1 QSEQTSSTSA
11 WIARSSLC
19 TKLRN
24 FCRSSLN
31 DRNSPR
37 SKSVW
42 SCMRAL
48 MATVNSPYSPSRPL
62 TLTSIVSRV
71 SWTTDI
77 EVSSVAMRG
86 SKPSTEA
93 ALDLPWDL
101 AYIIFCSAE
110 RNPYWN
116 QRVRIALDVAKGILY
131 LHDECEPPILHC
143 DIKPQNILMDE
154 FWTAKISDFGLAK
167 LLSDKGCMAPECY
180 KRTPI
185 SVKADVY
192 GYGIV
197 LLETICCWENME
209 IDASKPEEII
219 LTNWVYKCFINR
231 ELNKL
236 VRGTEV
242 DKKNLENL
250 VKVGLWCVQD
260 EPALRPS
267 MKCVVMML

>member
-1 QSEQTSSTSA
+1 
-11 WIARSSLC
+11 
-19 TKLRN
+19 
-24 FCRSSLN
+24 
-31 DRNSPR
+31 
-37 SKSVW
+37 
-42 SCMRAL
+42 MRAL
-48 MATVNSPYSPSRPL
+48 VNSPYLPLRPL
-62 TLTSIVSRV
+62 TLTSKVSRV
-71 SWTTDI
+71 SWTVDI

-86 SKPSTEA
+86 SKASTEA
-93 ALDLPWDL
+93 ALDLPRDL

-131 LHDECEPPILHC
+131 HHDE
-143 DIKPQNILMDE
+143 
-154 FWTAKISDFGLAK
+154 
-167 LLSDKGCMAPECY
+167 DKGYMAPECY

-185 SVKADVY
+185 SVIADVY

-197 LLETICCWENME
+197 LLETICCRKNME

-267 MKCVVMML
+267 MKCAVMML